1 MRNNIAEAT
10 PESPLIRKHRKDST
24 AVKPKGIGECVL
36 SAEDVRK
43 ERKLLSL
50 HASCCQGVKDDLVNE
65 CSCATSLLLEARVK
79 ESYS

>member
-50 HASCCQGVKDDLVNE
+50 HASCCQDLVNE